1 MQPFE
6 KEECHLLRCRV
17 PLLQRAVGG
26 SIPPCSSHTHPMVG
40 WGCGSS
46 LEPPPMLE
54 VLAATWQPWWW
65 PTASHLQAMLVPAPR
80 QRVPPLPPK
89 APTFLLALILILV
102 STPTG
107 AKVSP
112 QHKKPTLWYFF
123 FYYYYYF
130 FSFPSELL
138 VFILLMNYLP
148 VSRGWGFL
156 YSLCV
161 DLQNTALPALPAS
174 TPFPCAACSH
184 SALGFWR
191 CATQAVTSVHGP

>member
-1 MQPFE
+1 
-6 KEECHLLRCRV
+6 
-17 PLLQRAVGG
+17 
-26 SIPPCSSHTHPMVG
+26 
-40 WGCGSS
+40 
-46 LEPPPMLE
+46 MLG

-130 FSFPSELL
+130 SFPSELL